1 MGAETSDNSGAHYFL
16 PFGLRFFA
24 VLADFLNAPAVGA
37 PFEPGLRM
45 FSSAPALMRLRLA
58 WILAYK
64 PRFAMEIA
72 TAVHILLLGS
82 LLSLGLLLFALAI
95 LSGH

>member
-1 MGAETSDNSGAHYFL
+1 
-16 PFGLRFFA
+16 
-24 VLADFLNAPAVGA
+24 
-37 PFEPGLRM
+37 
-45 FSSAPALMRLRLA
+45 MRLRLA

-82 LLSLGLLLFALAI
+82 LLSLGLLLFALAVV
-95 LSGH
+95 SGH